1 MITNNIKKGLGMAVT
16 FFMLSLVSY
25 AFICSKNEK
34 TKINHSYTDAF
45 FVDWY
50 ADGYGKIEFPFSFDA
65 KAGETVHLYGT
76 LPANISQNSGFM
88 FQSLYCKSEV
98 YVDGVKV
105 FSYGGRQPLNVG
117 KMTGN
122 IRLICPL
129 QPHYKGR
136 PIDVYITP
144 YYNQHTDLS
153 GFTYGNMDALKLK
166 VLQENIFRFCMVIT
180 LLTMMIFGLVLTLY
194 QLNDPKRANLKM
206 FKYFTLLVLLT
217 SLWLICSSDLPQYM
231 TNANEAISLI
241 SFLCLACIGIPYM
254 GFCGEV
260 LKTGQKL
267 FSVMQ
272 IAGYALPLINMT
284 GFCLRLFDPLE
295 VLILSHLYI
304 AVATVLSL
312 IYGIRNFRDGIESK
326 LLLLGVV
333 IVLLSAGAGM
343 VFFYIAPSQ
352 SYAGTI
358 VGIGMMAFV
367 ATLFALVL
375 YRQIFYIREK
385 KDNESYQKL
394 AFTDV
399 PTRLRNRV
407 GFDRFF
413 DEMNKEKM
421 MGMEF
426 FLYLF
431 DIDDLKRINVEMG
444 HEEGD
449 SYVLGTAD
457 CLDKTFGNT
466 GDVFRL
472 GSDEFA
478 AVILGAKKVP
488 EKIMHEF
495 EANIEYYN
503 SVNKKNLSVS
513 KAWCKRT
520 YTGQKNFR
528 QELYRMADEALIIDK
543 QRKYMKHQEEL

>member
-1 MITNNIKKGLGMAVT
+1 MITNNVKKGLGIAVT

-50 ADGYGKIEFPFSFDA
+50 ADGIGKLDFPYSFDA
-65 KAGETVHLYGT
+65 KAGETVRLYGV
-76 LPANISQNSGFM
+76 LPARIPQNSGFM
-88 FQSLYCKSEV
+88 FQSLYCKAEV
-98 YVDGVKV
+98 FVDNVKIY
-105 FSYGGRQPLNVG
+105 SYGGKLPLNVG

-129 QPHYKGR
+129 QPHYQGR
-136 PIDVYITP
+136 PVDIYLTP
-144 YYNQHTDLS
+144 YYNQHSDLA
-153 GFTYGNMDALKLK
+153 GFTYGNMDALKLE
-166 VLQENIFRFCMVIT
+166 VLQANIFRLCIIVALIT
-180 LLTMMIFGLVLTLY
+180 LMLFGLVLSFY
-194 QLNDPKRANLKM
+194 QISDPQRTNLKM
-206 FKYFTLLVLLT
+206 FEHYTVFVLLT
-217 SLWLICSSDLPQYM
+217 ALWILCSSDIPQFI

-254 GFCGEV
+254 GFCAEV
-260 LKTGQKL
+260 LKTGHKL
-267 FSVMQ
+267 FSAMQ

-284 GFCLRLFDPLE
+284 GFCLKLFDPLD
-295 VLILSHLYI
+295 VLILSHIYI
-304 AVATVLSL
+304 AAVAVLSL
-312 IYGIRNFRDGIESK
+312 IYAIRNFRDGIESK
-326 LLLLGVV
+326 LLLMAVV
-333 IVLLSAGAGM
+333 IVLLTAGAGILS
-343 VFFYIAPSQ
+343 FYIAPSQ
-352 SYAGTI
+352 SYAGTFA
-358 VGIGMMAFV
+358 GIGMLLFV
-367 ATLFALVL
+367 AALFSLVL

-385 KDNESYQKL
+385 KYNDTYQKL

-421 MGMEF
+421 MGTEF

-431 DIDDLKRINVEMG
+431 DIDNLKRINVEMG

-528 QELYRMADEALIIDK
+528 QELYRMADEALVIDK
-543 QRKYMKHQEEL
+543 QKKIMRHQEEL